1 MLMFS
6 ITKPKKK
13 IKSAFLII
21 CVVLLLAVGV
31 PVTYDYL
38 RDADAMAS
46 FAQVLNEDE
55 VIYVTDTMPDD
66 SNLAEIEV
74 ESMTGD
80 PIKVNAVDENEQN
93 TESQMAEEVSD
104 KTNEKNIFDRLLE
117 VIFGSPDEIIYYDT
131 K

>member
-46 FAQVLNEDE
+46 FAQVLNEDD